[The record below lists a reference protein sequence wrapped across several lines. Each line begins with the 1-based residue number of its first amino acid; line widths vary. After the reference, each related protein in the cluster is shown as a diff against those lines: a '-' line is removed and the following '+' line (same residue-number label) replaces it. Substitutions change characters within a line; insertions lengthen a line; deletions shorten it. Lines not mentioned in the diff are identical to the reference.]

1 MAAAYSWISAGWT
14 SAGLS
19 STAQSYPYPQK
30 GYTEE
35 VGAIFIKTPM
45 DSGISKMRRRSSKP
59 TTLNLSYI
67 MTGDNVNVL
76 NDFIAATTQASGT
89 GAVSRFDFPHPRTGG
104 LVEARFV
111 PQDSGTIYSCS
122 YLAPDYYTITLQLEI
137 LP

>member
-1 MAAAYSWISAGWT
+1 MAAGYSWISAGWT
-14 SAGLS
+14 NTGSV
-19 STAQSYPYPQK
+19 TYPLPQK

-35 VGAIFIKTPM
+35 VGAVFIKTPM
-45 DSGISKMRRRSSKP
+45 DSGVSKIRRRGSKP

-67 MTGDNVNVL
+67 MTKDNVDIL
-76 NDFIAATTQASGT
+76 DSFIAATTQASGT

-111 PQDSGTIYSCS
+111 PQDSGTIYTCA
-122 YLAPDYYTITLQLEI
+122 YLAPDYFTVTLQLEI